1 MRGKIH
7 INSLFVKIF
16 STVAIG
22 IGVLS
27 IALSTLNLFISKE
40 VFVESF
46 AESQEKTFSQ
56 IDNEFYDFFS
66 VVTGIVSKA
75 DTSWAVREYLSGKEI
90 SPQEEMKAI
99 YYMQKHLEETRLDEQ
114 SDLGVMLLGRNGK
127 SYLLNSSRREVSV
140 KSILEGHVAQTVM
153 KNPGKLICEYE
164 EHGYTDNQ
172 KNSPVIIMAKNLRD
186 IGEDESIG
194 MIFISIK
201 ASDFQKMYDYFTSET
216 NDIVILNQDNEIIS
230 SNNPKY
236 MGEEKEKNLEA
247 ALKKAETYMEQRIQ
261 GTNFH
266 MIGIID
272 PESAFLQRYD
282 IRSNVF
288 LTLGITC
295 LIGIAIFFWI
305 RQQTRPLS
313 KLADKMRL
321 VQEGNM
327 EEFVEVEGT
336 EEIQE
341 LSKTYNTMLEKINQ
355 HIDERMKIQEEKR
368 KAEIHALQM
377 QINPHYM
384 YNTLASIK
392 WLIWQGDT
400 AKSTKVIDAFISL
413 LRNTI
418 SNTDEFVTIEQEVEN
433 LKNYVLINQIRY
445 GDAVGVE
452 FYMMEQCK
460 GYKIPKLILQPFVEN
475 AFFHAFPAG
484 MSGEIS
490 VFIKEEKQYLR
501 FDIADNGVGMDAEQL
516 YALRMKTNKKSE
528 HFTGIGIENVDD
540 RIKLI
545 YGMDYGIN
553 IVSEKDKGTTITI
566 RLPRKE

>member
-140 KSILEGHVAQTVM
+140 KSILEGHVARTVM

-392 WLIWQGDT
+392 WLIWQGDA

>member
-56 IDNEFYDFFS
+56 INNEFYDFFS

-90 SPQEEMKAI
+90 SSQEEMKAI

-140 KSILEGHVAQTVM
+140 KSILEGHVAQTAM

-247 ALKKAETYMEQRIQ
+247 ALKKAEIYMEQRIQ

-327 EEFVEVEGT
+327 KEFIEVEGT

-392 WLIWQGDT
+392 WLIWQGDA

-433 LKNYVLINQIRY
+433 LKNYVLINQTRY

-484 MSGEIS
+484 MPGEIS

-501 FDIADNGVGMDAEQL
+501 FGIADNGVGMDAEQL

>member
-114 SDLGVMLLGRNGK
+114 TDLGVMLLGRNGK

-247 ALKKAETYMEQRIQ
+247 TLKKAETYMEQRIQ

-266 MIGIID
+266 M
-272 PESAFLQRYD
+272 
-282 IRSNVF
+282 
-288 LTLGITC
+288 
-295 LIGIAIFFWI
+295 IGIAIFFWI

-418 SNTDEFVTIEQEVEN
+418 SNTDEFVTIEQ
-433 LKNYVLINQIRY
+433 
-445 GDAVGVE
+445 
-452 FYMMEQCK
+452 CK

>member
-153 KNPGKLICEYE
+153 KNPGELICEYE

-201 ASDFQKMYDYFTSET
+201 ASDFQKMYDYFT
-216 NDIVILNQDNEIIS
+216 
-230 SNNPKY
+230 
-236 MGEEKEKNLEA
+236 
-247 ALKKAETYMEQRIQ
+247 
-261 GTNFH
+261 
-266 MIGIID
+266 
-272 PESAFLQRYD
+272 
-282 IRSNVF
+282 
-288 LTLGITC
+288 
-295 LIGIAIFFWI
+295 
-305 RQQTRPLS
+305 
-313 KLADKMRL
+313 
-321 VQEGNM
+321 
-327 EEFVEVEGT
+327 
-336 EEIQE
+336 
-341 LSKTYNTMLEKINQ
+341 
-355 HIDERMKIQEEKR
+355 
-368 KAEIHALQM
+368 
-377 QINPHYM
+377 
-384 YNTLASIK
+384 
-392 WLIWQGDT
+392 
-400 AKSTKVIDAFISL
+400 
-413 LRNTI
+413 
-418 SNTDEFVTIEQEVEN
+418 
-433 LKNYVLINQIRY
+433 
-445 GDAVGVE
+445 
-452 FYMMEQCK
+452 
-460 GYKIPKLILQPFVEN
+460 
-475 AFFHAFPAG
+475 
-484 MSGEIS
+484 
-490 VFIKEEKQYLR
+490 
-501 FDIADNGVGMDAEQL
+501 
-516 YALRMKTNKKSE
+516 
-528 HFTGIGIENVDD
+528 
-540 RIKLI
+540 
-545 YGMDYGIN
+545 
-553 IVSEKDKGTTITI
+553 
-566 RLPRKE
+566 

>member
-266 MIGIID
+266 M
-272 PESAFLQRYD
+272 
-282 IRSNVF
+282 
-288 LTLGITC
+288 
-295 LIGIAIFFWI
+295 IGIAIFFWI

>member
-56 IDNEFYDFFS
+56 IDNEFYDLFS

-392 WLIWQGDT
+392 WLIWQGDA